1 MSPEFQIDSSHL
13 LLIGAGSGVGAAVVR
28 RFGRESFRTL
38 VARGEKLQP
47 VAAALRQEGI
57 VVDTLVADAS
67 DLDTYR
73 SSTSSAASSPHRSL
87 RRDARCPRRTI
98 LFTGGGFAD
107 YPVPALASLSLGKAA
122 LRSAATL
129 IAGEVASDG
138 VQAASITIA
147 GQVAPGTAFD
157 LAPRL
162 APPDRTKATRIV
174 TWLPALFLRPKF
186 PASGGAMRCRCQSR
200 RGSQLLR
207 SGTPSATSERRRRTV
222 CGSTLRPAT
231 TGQVQRNRHGRSP
244 GMLINTRLTDAVL
257 SADSESLER
266 GGRH

>member
-157 LAPRL
+157 LAPKTRAAGQNKSNAHRYVAACTVPTAQISRL
-162 APPDRTKATRIV
+162 RRSYAVSVSVAPWVSAPSKRYSVCHFRKKTPHGMRIDAEAGHDRSSPTQPPREKPRHAHQH
-174 TWLPALFLRPKF
+174 PAD
-186 PASGGAMRCRCQSR
+186 R
-200 RGSQLLR
+200 RG
-207 SGTPSATSERRRRTV
+207 
-222 CGSTLRPAT
+222 
-231 TGQVQRNRHGRSP
+231 
-244 GMLINTRLTDAVL
+244 AV
-257 SADSESLER
+257 R
-266 GGRH
+266 

>member
-57 VVDTLVADAS
+57 VVETLVADAS
-67 DLDTYR
+67 I
-73 SSTSSAASSPHRSL
+73 STPTA
-87 RRDARCPRRTI
+87 RRRPRRRRRR
-98 LFTGGGFAD
+98 TGRCAVMRGARAGRSCSPGVVSPTTRFR
-107 YPVPALASLSLGKAA
+107 VASLSLGKAA